1 MWVKIGNI
9 FNVFVGSTP
18 SRKELNFW
26 EDGDIPW
33 VSSGEVAFNNI
44 SFSKEKI
51 TTLGFSQTSTSIH
64 SVGTVMLAMIGEGKT
79 RGQAA
84 ILEVQACHNQN
95 TAAIRVSEIGFSSN
109 FLYFYL
115 FLKYQKNRNIG
126 SGNNQKALN
135 QARILEFDFPLCL
148 IKEQTQ
154 IVKEIETRLSVCDK
168 LETILKQSLQQAQS
182 LRQSILKKA
191 FEGKLL
197 TTAELTTCKQAKDY
211 EPASELLKRIKEEKN
226 NG

>member
-1 MWVKIGNI
+1 MYYKLYYS
-9 FNVFVGSTP
+9 STHYK
-18 SRKELNFW
+18 STCKSDYQLT
-26 EDGDIPW
+26 
-33 VSSGEVAFNNI
+33 SSVI
-44 SFSKEKI
+44 HSH
-51 TTLGFSQTSTSIH
+51 LLIH
-64 SVGTVMLAMIGEGKT
+64 SVVTQVIIREDKIS
-79 RGQAA
+79 REAA
-84 ILEVQACHNQN
+84 ILEVQVCRNQN
-95 TAAIRVSEIGFSSN
+95 TAGIRVSEIGFSSK

-168 LETILKQSLQQAQS
+168 LETTLKQSLQQAQS

-197 TTAELTTCKQAKDY
+197 TTAELATCKQAKDY
-211 EPASELLKRIKEEKN
+211 ESASELLKRIKEEKN
-226 NG
+226 NS